1 MTVQELER
9 EITAEEKLAAEL
21 ENFAGKWVAV
31 RDHAVIDSADTLSD
45 LIERIEGQEV
55 ERVFEVPA
63 QSGLSCFF

>member
-9 EITAEEKLAAEL
+9 ELTAEETLASEL
-21 ENFAGKWVAV
+21 ENYTGKWVAV
-31 RDHAVIDSADTLSD
+31 RDHAVIDSADTLSN

-63 QSGLSCFF
+63 QSGIACFF